1 MTASSGSPGWYLR
14 RLSRMG
20 PREIGGRA
28 GDAVRRRRWR
38 SAPPPTCPDVT
49 GARFTAVLPAGAIA
63 AVPPDAAKR
72 LVAEADRLM
81 AGHAVFFGVERD
93 DLTDPDWW
101 YDPKT
106 GRRAPGGYAFDVP
119 YRDEDAVGDIK
130 QIWEPSR
137 HQYLTVLAA
146 AYAVTGDERYAERVA
161 GHLRSWWAANGPLRG
176 VHWTSGIELGIRLLS
191 WVWIRRLL
199 DGWPGAAALF
209 EDNPVA
215 LNQIWHHQRW
225 LAAFPSRGSS
235 ANNHVI
241 AEAAGQLAAAC
252 AFGWFPGS
260 ARLRAGALRSLEREL
275 RNNTFGSGL
284 NRELATEYHGLVLE
298 LGLAAVAE
306 ADAAGVPVPRSVRLV
321 LLRMTDALAAVVDD
335 RLRPPR
341 QGDADDGHGLVVDG
355 AGTDRWGS
363 LLATGDAVFGRLDW
377 WPEVTGIDVRTPLLA
392 ALIRPGADALPPA
405 RTPAPGTRPRRTAS
419 LSGWFR
425 AVPGAIPGR
434 TAPQDQRLHPAP
446 GTHPRRMAAP
456 ALWLRRVRGDATRRE
471 QVPDDTAPTRLT
483 DDTAPTRL
491 RDDATPARLPDD
503 TAPTRL
509 TDDTAPTRL
518 TDDTAPTRLRDD
530 ATPARLP
537 DGGKVPP
544 ASTPAVSRPVTGTRP
559 RPTAALN
566 SRLRRMTGGTARR
579 GLAPDPAAPARLPDG
594 GEVPSASPPAVSR
607 PASRPGHFADAG
619 LTVLRGPEGIW
630 CRCDGGPHG
639 FLSIAAHA
647 HADAL
652 SVEVRHDGV
661 DVLADPGT
669 YCYHGQPEW
678 RRYFRSTLGH
688 NTLELDGEDQSVSGG
703 PFLWTRH
710 ARSRVLAVDTS
721 GEGVARWS
729 AEHDGYGRSVHRRR
743 VELHH
748 AERTLRVVDEVRGP
762 RRTVRLAFHLGPA
775 ITADLVANRAVLTWT
790 RDGEDRSAELD
801 LPGQL
806 SWRAHRG
813 ESEPPLGW
821 YSPGFGR
828 KEPATTLVGTGL
840 TDGTEGF
847 TTVLGFKG

>member
-1 MTASSGSPGWYLR
+1 MTMSAGWYLR

-20 PREIGGRA
+20 PREVAGRA

-38 SAPPPTCPDVT
+38 SARPEGPGVT

-81 AGHAVFFGVERD
+81 AGHAEYFGVGRD
-93 DLTDPDWW
+93 DMADPDWW
-101 YDPKT
+101 YDPRT
-106 GRRAPGGYAFDVP
+106 GRRAPSGYAFDVP

-146 AYAVTGDERYAERVA
+146 AYAVTGNERYAERVA
-161 GHLRSWWAANGPLRG
+161 EALRSWWAGNAPLRG

-215 LNQIWHHQRW
+215 LRQIWHHQRW

-241 AEAAGQLAAAC
+241 AEAAGQFAASC
-252 AFGWFPGS
+252 AFGWFPFS
-260 ARLRAGALRSLEREL
+260 ARLRADALRSLERHL
-275 RNNTFGSGL
+275 RSNTFGSGL

-306 ADAAGVPVPRSVRLV
+306 ADTAGVPVPASVRLV

-355 AGTDRWGS
+355 AGTDRWAS
-363 LLATGDAVFGRLDW
+363 LLATGEAVFGSLPW
-377 WPEVTGIDVRTPLLA
+377 WPAVTGADVRTPLLA
-392 ALIRPGADALPPA
+392 ALIRPYP
-405 RTPAPGTRPRRTAS
+405 
-419 LSGWFR
+419 
-425 AVPGAIPGR
+425 
-434 TAPQDQRLHPAP
+434 
-446 GTHPRRMAAP
+446 
-456 ALWLRRVRGDATRRE
+456 
-471 QVPDDTAPTRLT
+471 
-483 DDTAPTRL
+483 
-491 RDDATPARLPDD
+491 
-503 TAPTRL
+503 
-509 TDDTAPTRL
+509 
-518 TDDTAPTRLRDD
+518 
-530 ATPARLP
+530 P
-537 DGGKVPP
+537 DG
-544 ASTPAVSRPVTGTRP
+544 
-559 RPTAALN
+559 AA
-566 SRLRRMTGGTARR
+566 
-579 GLAPDPAAPARLPDG
+579 
-594 GEVPSASPPAVSR
+594 PAVSR
-607 PASRPGHFADAG
+607 PAARPAHFADAG
-619 LTVLRGPEGIW
+619 LTILRGPGEIW

-669 YCYHGQPEW
+669 FCYHGQPEW

-688 NTLELDGEDQSVSGG
+688 NTLRLDGGDQSVSGG
-703 PFLWTRH
+703 PFLWTRQ
-710 ARSRVLAVDTS
+710 ARSRVLVADAS
-721 GEGVARWS
+721 DGQVARWC
-729 AEHDGYGRSVHRRR
+729 AEHDGYRPSVHRRR
-743 VELHH
+743 VELRG
-748 AERTLRVVDEVRGP
+748 ADRELRVVDEVRGD
-762 RRTVRLAFHLGPA
+762 RRAVQLVFHLGPA
-775 ITADLVANRAVLTWT
+775 IAAELEGSRARLTWS
-790 RDGEDRSAELD
+790 RDGEERSATLH
-801 LPGQL
+801 LPGRL

-813 ESEPPLGW
+813 ESDPPLGW
-821 YSPGFGR
+821 YSAGFGR
-828 KEPATTLVGTGL
+828 KEPTTTLIGTGFA
-840 TDGTEGF
+840 DGTEGF
-847 TTVLGFKG
+847 TTVLRFRD

>member
-1 MTASSGSPGWYLR
+1 MSMSAGWYLR

-20 PREIGGRA
+20 PREIGGRV
-28 GDAVRRRRWR
+28 GDTVRRRRWR
-38 SAPPPTCPDVT
+38 SVPPPDCPVVT
-49 GARFTAVLPAGAIA
+49 GARFTAVLPAGAVA

-72 LVAEADRLM
+72 LVADADRLM
-81 AGHAVFFGVERD
+81 AGHAEYFGADRD

-101 YDPKT
+101 YDPRT
-106 GRRAPGGYAFDVP
+106 GRRAPEGYAFDVP

-137 HQYLTVLAA
+137 HQYLTRLAA

-161 GHLRSWWAANGPLRG
+161 EHLRSWWAANPPLRG
-176 VHWTSGIELGIRLLS
+176 VHWVSGIELGIRLLS
-191 WVWIRRLL
+191 WVWVRRLL

-209 EDNPVA
+209 EGNPVA
-215 LNQIWHHQRW
+215 LHQIWHHQRW

-241 AEAAGQLAAAC
+241 AEAAGQFAAAC
-252 AFGWFPGS
+252 AFGWFPDS
-260 ARLRAGALRSLEREL
+260 ARRRADALRSLERHL
-275 RNNTFGSGL
+275 RGNTFLSGL

-306 ADAAGVPVPRSVRLV
+306 ADAAGVPVPATVRLV
-321 LLRMTDALAAVVDD
+321 LLRMTDALAAVVDN

-377 WPEVTGIDVRTPLLA
+377 WPTVTGTDVRTPLLA
-392 ALIRPGADALPPA
+392 ALIRPYA
-405 RTPAPGTRPRRTAS
+405 
-419 LSGWFR
+419 
-425 AVPGAIPGR
+425 
-434 TAPQDQRLHPAP
+434 
-446 GTHPRRMAAP
+446 
-456 ALWLRRVRGDATRRE
+456 E
-471 QVPDDTAPTRLT
+471 
-483 DDTAPTRL
+483 
-491 RDDATPARLPDD
+491 
-503 TAPTRL
+503 
-509 TDDTAPTRL
+509 
-518 TDDTAPTRLRDD
+518 
-530 ATPARLP
+530 
-537 DGGKVPP
+537 K
-544 ASTPAVSRPVTGTRP
+544 
-559 RPTAALN
+559 
-566 SRLRRMTGGTARR
+566 GTA
-579 GLAPDPAAPARLPDG
+579 
-594 GEVPSASPPAVSR
+594 R
-607 PASRPGHFADAG
+607 PASRPAHFADAG
-619 LTVLRGPEGIW
+619 MTILRGPEKIW

-688 NTLELDGEDQSVSGG
+688 NTLRLDGGDQSVSGG

-721 GEGVARWS
+721 GGGVARWC
-729 AEHDGYGRSVHRRR
+729 AEHDGYRPSVHRRQ
-743 VELHH
+743 VELDSVTQ
-748 AERTLRVVDEVRGP
+748 ELRVVDEVRGP
-762 RRTVRLAFHLGPA
+762 RRAARLAFHLGPE
-775 ITADLVANRAVLTWT
+775 ITADLTGNRAVLTWT
-790 RDGEDRSAELD
+790 RDGEDRSAVLD
-801 LPGQL
+801 LPGRL

-813 ESEPPLGW
+813 ETEPPLGW
-821 YSPGFGR
+821 YSAGFGR
-828 KEPATTLVGTGL
+828 KEPATTLVGTGFA
-840 TDGTEGF
+840 DGTEKY
-847 TTVLGFKG
+847 TTVLGFRGQGA